1 MFTKTVVFNYTG
13 ADQQWVVPLGVTQV
27 FIDVFGAQGGTSVAP
42 GAGGLGG
49 KMRAVLNVTPG
60 ETLLLMVGGQ
70 PTSRVAVYGMVEME
84 ELIRLMQVIKVWQAV
99 ACLECLELLL
109 PWLMQY

>member
-13 ADQQWVVPLGVTQV
+13 ADQQWVVALGVTQV

-49 KMRAVLNVTPG
+49 KMRAVLK
-60 ETLLLMVGGQ
+60 L
-70 PTSRVAVYGMVEME
+70 
-84 ELIRLMQVIKVWQAV
+84 RLVKPY
-99 ACLECLELLL
+99 C
-109 PWLMQY
+109 